1 MIQTDSV
8 AVQNARDL
16 APGEEVFVM
25 PLAIF
30 ALTIAAYAIGI
41 GGILAMTGWSWQ
53 RMRAA
58 ERRRDKAREKPR
70 DKGTGE

>member
-1 MIQTDSV
+1 MQENLDQWT
-8 AVQNARDL
+8 
-16 APGEEVFVM
+16 FV
-25 PLAIF
+25 
-30 ALTIAAYAIGI
+30 IAAYAIGI